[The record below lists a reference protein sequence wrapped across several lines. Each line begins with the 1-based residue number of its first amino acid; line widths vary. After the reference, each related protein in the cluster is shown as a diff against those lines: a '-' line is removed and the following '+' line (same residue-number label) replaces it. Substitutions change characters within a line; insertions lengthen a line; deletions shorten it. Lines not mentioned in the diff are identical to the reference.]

1 MTTIQEQFKTLMAG
15 VAGDRVYPR
24 GSVDTPVAPYVTYFR
39 VSGVEE
45 NILYGSSGL
54 TNTRLQIDVFSS
66 TYAEAQSLASTIKT
80 ALKGWAVQNVINGE
94 QDLYEDDTKLHRV
107 LIDVSIWH
115 N

>member
-15 VAGDRVYPR
+15 VASGRVHPR
-24 GSVDTPVAPYVTYFR
+24 GSVDSPLAPYVTYFR
-39 VSGVEE
+39 VAGVDEI
-45 NILYGSSGL
+45 ILSGSSGL
-54 TNTRLQIDVFSS
+54 VNTRMQIDGFAT
-66 TYAEAQSLASTIKT
+66 TYAEAQSLAATIKS
-80 ALKGWAVQNVINGE
+80 ALKGWEIQSVINGE